1 MLVGACA
8 RRSRPQWTEHLTKRR
23 LAVLGILMPLAIMA
37 AGISLPLGP
46 LAEYFKLQ
54 ALPLAYFPWFVG
66 ILLAY
71 CAMTTV
77 MKRYYI
83 RRFGWA

>member
-1 MLVGACA
+1 MVM
-8 RRSRPQWTEHLTKRR
+8 T
-23 LAVLGILMPLAIMA
+23 LAIMA
-37 AGISLPLGP
+37 AGIFLPMGP

-54 ALPLAYFPWFVG
+54 ALPLAYLPWLQG

-71 CAMTTV
+71 CVLTTV

-83 RRFGWA
+83 RRFGWE